1 MCGSALS
8 LSLPA
13 LLSLTAPFFSPAQ
26 DVSQRIIREL
36 RAEVELLR
44 EQLAAAQSGTLPA
57 AASPDAAAA
66 SGGGGDDDDS
76 VAARMAEYERT
87 LAEMA
92 ALDESDTVGLT
103 ERPSAAGVPG
113 DGGDADYRPY
123 LSNLNE
129 DPSLSGVLRYR
140 LDDGVNR

>member
-1 MCGSALS
+1 VVCGSALS

-57 AASPDAAAA
+57 AASPAA